1 MIPLKKTSRDMLLP
15 MLECHAPHLIAQAF
29 DRDIQTYTRD
39 FYTQLQCAVADEFH
53 AHGLKQDYEP
63 NAYGLECEALIDELG
78 WLAEDW
84 ITGDFEEFERDVMMW
99 IAKETPQYEQQI
111 LNQYNSC
118 RIKSRRFTGHGFFT
132 DFEVEDTSNSL
143 GDFNET
149 LGALGL
155 DINRLQHGIGFV
167 LFAEN
172 GLITCLEGYAYDEPF
187 PEQIFRYKWSDSYR
201 KYMKNK
207 A

>member
-1 MIPLKKTSRDMLLP
+1 MIPLKKASRDMLLP

-39 FYTQLQCAVADEFH
+39 FYTKLQCAVANEFH
-53 AHGLKQDYEP
+53 ANGLKQDYEP

-155 DINRLQHGIGFV
+155 DVNRLQHGIGFV
-167 LFAEN
+167 LFAAN

>member
-1 MIPLKKTSRDMLLP
+1 MLLP
-15 MLECHAPHLIAQAF
+15 MLEHHAPHLIGQAF
-29 DRDIQTYTRD
+29 NPNITTYPRD
-39 FYTQLQCAVADEFH
+39 FYTKLQCAVADEFH
-53 AHGLKQDYEP
+53 ANGLREDLEP

-78 WLAEDW
+78 WLAEGW

-99 IAKETPQYEQQI
+99 IAQETPQYEQQI
-111 LNQYNSC
+111 LRQYNNC

-132 DFEVEDTSNSL
+132 DFEVDNTSDSL

-155 DINRLQHGIGFV
+155 DLNRLQHGIGFV
-167 LFAEN
+167 LFVKN

-187 PEQIFRYKWSDSYR
+187 PEDIFRYKWSDSYR
-201 KYMKNK
+201 KYIENK